1 MTTTTL
7 ATYENGVLRPVQ
19 PLPFTEG
26 EAVQV
31 VISRAEAPAPSP
43 ATSEP
48 ERSMPAAKSLQALFA
63 AWDAYVEP
71 DDGYDLFKALDE
83 HRKGGRL
90 LFPPE
95 LKGISW

>member
-1 MTTTTL
+1 
-7 ATYENGVLRPVQ
+7 
-19 PLPFTEG
+19 
-26 EAVQV
+26 
-31 VISRAEAPAPSP
+31 
-43 ATSEP
+43 
-48 ERSMPAAKSLQALFA
+48 MPAAKSLQALFA